1 MRLLVTLLLASGLTA
16 RATSTP
22 PTVWVEMSQTAGPQI
37 LWLPE
42 GVNGVQFFSAKVD
55 GDWDVMAGGW
65 KSLHRV
71 TKGVGVQASPEW
83 SRLAR
88 KTGGRVSLI
97 VQRPANLAHTSCLKG
112 VRDGAWV
119 VTLCLK
125 AVEGGRG
132 GAPF

>member
-42 GVNGVQFFSAKVD
+42 GVNGVQFFSA
-55 GDWDVMAGGW
+55 
-65 KSLHRV
+65 
-71 TKGVGVQASPEW
+71 KGVGVQASPEW